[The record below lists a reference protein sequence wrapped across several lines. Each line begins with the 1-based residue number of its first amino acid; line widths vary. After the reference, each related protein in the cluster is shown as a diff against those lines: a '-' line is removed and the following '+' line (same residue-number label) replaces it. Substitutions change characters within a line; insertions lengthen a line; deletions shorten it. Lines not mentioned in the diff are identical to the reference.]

1 MSTPSRSGLPFP
13 DWTLGFF
20 IPYLTSSHHM
30 SLLQYMLKMILNE
43 MLMNVV
49 MPFFLPFNAKYSATA
64 PQKRKYKPPHAAVS
78 RCSLL
83 STCEGVP
90 IYKHLLLG
98 CANAG
103 MFQPV
108 LLNLPFTPLR
118 TEQYHI
124 PDFCSHW
131 QKTSDWSSWILLTG
145 SNRNFSTLAE
155 KTTPAHWSCTLK

>member
-1 MSTPSRSGLPFP
+1 MQDAFFP
-13 DWTLGFF
+13 R
-20 IPYLTSSHHM
+20 I
-30 SLLQYMLKMILNE
+30 ML
-43 MLMNVV
+43 
-49 MPFFLPFNAKYSATA
+49 KYSATA
-64 PQKRKYKPPHAAVS
+64 PQKRKNKPPRTSVS

-98 CANAG
+98 CGNAG

-118 TEQYHI
+118 TGQYHI

-131 QKTSDWSSWILLTG
+131 QETSGWSARILLTG

-155 KTTPAHWSCTLK
+155 KTMPAQWSCALNRSCGCANLA